1 MGMVIYTCPKGQ
13 EKRKEVTIMETAS
26 YTLERRD
33 TINFHGWIVLECYE
47 NWDEEI
53 FSSTSLEEA
62 QAFLNDL
69 IA

>member
-1 MGMVIYTCPKGQ
+1 
-13 EKRKEVTIMETAS
+13 METIS

-33 TINFHGWIVLECYE
+33 TLNFHGWIVLECCDSWE
-47 NWDEEI
+47 DEI

>member
-1 MGMVIYTCPKGQ
+1 MLLYTCPKGQ
-13 EKRKEVTIMETAS
+13 EKRKEVTIMETIS

-33 TINFHGWIVLECYE
+33 TSNFHGWVVLECTE
-47 NWDEEI
+47 IWDEEI

-69 IA
+69 TA

>member
-1 MGMVIYTCPKGQ
+1 
-13 EKRKEVTIMETAS
+13 METIS

-33 TINFHGWIVLECYE
+33 TSNFHGWVVLECTE
-47 NWDEEI
+47 IWDEEI

-69 IA
+69 TA

>member
-1 MGMVIYTCPKGQ
+1 MKTV
-13 EKRKEVTIMETAS
+13 S

-33 TINFHGWIVLECYE
+33 TRNFHGWIVLECYE

-62 QAFLNDL
+62 RAFLNDL

>member
-1 MGMVIYTCPKGQ
+1 
-13 EKRKEVTIMETAS
+13 METIS

-33 TINFHGWIVLECYE
+33 TSNFHGWVVLECTE
-47 NWDEEI
+47 SWDEEI

-69 IA
+69 TT